1 MEGMSVLFR
10 SSQGFAKGLRSEGR
24 LDVHF
29 RRTTPLSAQ
38 SDVLKSKSD
47 VTLPAK
53 IFPET

>member
-1 MEGMSVLFR
+1 MEGMLVLFR

-47 VTLPAK
+47 ITLPAK